1 MANYKALNLFL
12 FLKIGVIFQ
21 WSQNLTNNSAIYER
35 NIEIRHLTTRDT
47 TKPKKKERYLRPLT
61 LAPSNYWC
69 DPLTGHFRFGRF
81 FPVIPPP
88 HLAFRVET
96 ESWKGRLTGHIVVR

>member
-12 FLKIGVIFQ
+12 FLKRGVIIQ

-47 TKPKKKERYLRPLT
+47 TNPEKKER
-61 LAPSNYWC
+61 
-69 DPLTGHFRFGRF
+69 
-81 FPVIPPP
+81 
-88 HLAFRVET
+88 
-96 ESWKGRLTGHIVVR
+96 